1 MKRKHIMLLFVPLL
15 LYGCSPTN
23 SDSAANVTTLEE
35 ATTTEPSAETQ
46 PETMTSENRKELSN
60 ETHLEMVDFYDY
72 CPVYSFTVK
81 KIEGSTGNELSFDST
96 QALIEPEGQIGG
108 LMTSVDTTIYD
119 AADPKTLSFLFWN
132 KTAVDSLKFT
142 IDDLEYNIQMPKAE
156 SYEIEINKDISY
168 KDYTFTI
175 KSATVYP
182 KAIALQITGIS
193 NYKLFE
199 NNFILNVDDERYPP
213 FEFWE
218 DDLGRMLLYAFEED
232 IAAEKVQSIDV
243 GVISD
248 YKRTDISLK

>member
-1 MKRKHIMLLFVPLL
+1 MKRKHVMLLFVPLV

-23 SDSAANVTTLEE
+23 SESAANVTTLEE
-35 ATTTEPSAETQ
+35 VATQ

-60 ETHLEMVDFYDY
+60 ETHLEMVEFYDY

-81 KIEGSTGNELSFDST
+81 KIEGSTGNELSFNST
-96 QALIEPEGQIGG
+96 QALIEPEGQIVGS
-108 LMTSVDTTIYD
+108 MTSHDP
-119 AADPKTLSFLFWN
+119 ADPKTLNFLFWN

-142 IDDLEYNIQMPKAE
+142 IDDLEYHFQMPKTE
-156 SYEIEINKDISY
+156 NYEIELNKDIGY
-168 KDYTFTI
+168 RDYTFTI

-182 KAIALQITGIS
+182 KAIALQITDIS

-199 NNFILNVDDERYPP
+199 NNFILNIDDEGYPP
-213 FEFWE
+213 FEYWE
-218 DDLGRMLLYAFEED
+218 DDLGRMLLYVFGED
-232 IAAEKVQSIDV
+232 IDAEKVQSIDV